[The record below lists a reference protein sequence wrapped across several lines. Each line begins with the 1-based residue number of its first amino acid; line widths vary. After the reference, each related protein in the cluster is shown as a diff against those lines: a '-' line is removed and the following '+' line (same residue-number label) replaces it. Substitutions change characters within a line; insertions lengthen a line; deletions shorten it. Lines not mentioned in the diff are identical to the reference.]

1 MGDRLPQIKSRL
13 DTLSAEAEH
22 ALQTTRKAK
31 SRANQILGKTNV
43 IEIEDYN
50 VQQIEVNADTLD
62 KLVGDIRPQIEN
74 LEQSYL
80 VKESETSRDLKKVE
94 SLYKNAVQWQQ
105 EVDKLLAEVLKSK
118 SQVLDSH
125 EYFATA
131 KDMSENY
138 FAQQEEADNLWEVID
153 EIRNKVSDA
162 RQAKAEVE
170 RLTAVSG
177 SNIRKYSLIMEELQS
192 TLQRINQLQE
202 NVDNARNTIEAR
214 KIAIEEQLL
223 KTNRARN

>member
-1 MGDRLPQIKSRL
+1 MKFC
-13 DTLSAEAEH
+13 LSTE
-22 ALQTTRKAK
+22 K
-31 SRANQILGKTNV
+31 KTPSS
-43 IEIEDYN
+43 IEDYN

-162 RQAKAEVE
+162 RKNVKRVSDRLVNLYEISTGAVETARQAKAEVE

-192 TLQRINQLQE
+192 TLQRIKGDLFN
-202 NVDNARNTIEAR
+202 
-214 KIAIEEQLL
+214 
-223 KTNRARN
+223 